1 MPKGKQILAKNV
13 EKRVFGTAKVGEK
26 GQIVIPKEAR
36 EAFGIESGDTM
47 LIFGD
52 VTCGIVITK
61 LDVLNK
67 TAEEIIERI
76 KDRK

>member
-1 MPKGKQILAKNV
+1 MPKGKQILAKNA

-36 EAFGIESGDTM
+36 ETFGIESGDTM

-67 TAEEIIERI
+67 TAEEIIKRI

>member
-67 TAEEIIERI
+67 TAEEIIGRI

>member
-13 EKRVFGTAKVGEK
+13 EKRVF
-26 GQIVIPKEAR
+26 PKEAR

-76 KDRK
+76 KERK

>member
-67 TAEEIIERI
+67 TAEEIIERL
-76 KDRK
+76 KNRK

>member
-1 MPKGKQILAKNV
+1 MRKNA

>member
-36 EAFGIESGDTM
+36 EAFVIESGDTM

>member
-1 MPKGKQILAKNV
+1 MPKGKQILARNV
-13 EKRVFGTAKVGEK
+13 EKKVFGTAKVGEK

-52 VTCGIVITK
+52 LSCGIVITK

-67 TAEEIIERI
+67 TADEIIERI
-76 KDRK
+76 KK